1 MLRTE
6 RIGRGHAD
14 LERILALYER
24 AFPENERRPLDA
36 LIDDETGVGELLA
49 LYDGALFCGFACL
62 LNWTDISHIIYIA
75 VDEPLRG
82 RGYGAQALEVLYA
95 LRPGCRLIADL
106 EADDPAAPNGPQRAR
121 RLGLYMRQGF
131 SESSVR
137 YTWRGERYV
146 ILSRGGDI
154 TPDEFSAF
162 WQNIDRINPAMAQY

>member
-1 MLRTE
+1 M
-6 RIGRGHAD
+6 AK
-14 LERILALYER
+14 IL
-24 AFPENERRPLDA
+24 
-36 LIDDETGVGELLA
+36 IVDDEEKIRFVVKEYA
-49 LYDGALFCGFACL
+49 QF
-62 LNWTDISHIIYIA
+62 S
-75 VDEPLRG
+75 
-82 RGYGAQALEVLYA
+82 GYEVAEASDGAQALEMLYA

-162 WQNIDRINPAMAQY
+162 WQNLDRINPDMAQY